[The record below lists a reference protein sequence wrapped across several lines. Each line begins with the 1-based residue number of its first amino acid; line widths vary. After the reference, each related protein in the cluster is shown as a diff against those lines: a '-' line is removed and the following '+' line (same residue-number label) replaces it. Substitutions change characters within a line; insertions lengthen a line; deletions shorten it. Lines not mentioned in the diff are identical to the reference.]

1 MLNRLSEKRSLS
13 YQAIWGAGSEVAD
26 TTTAGAIITDD
37 TALEINAFYAC
48 VSLIADTISTLP
60 VDAFERRNG
69 TRTPYRPKP
78 AWLYRPDVDLNKN
91 EHFQQVLVSLM
102 MDGNAFIRVFRD
114 ESGTIVNLVVLNP
127 TKVRIERTGI
137 GRKFYYYEGE
147 NKALTSDD
155 VLHITDLLKPG
166 EIRGVGRV
174 DKLRENLGLATA
186 LQSFAAR
193 FFGQGAQTSGIIEF
207 PGELT
212 LEQARDLAKSF
223 DNRHSGYRRSHKTGV
238 LSGGAKFTQTNVP
251 NDQAQFLDSRRLAV
265 EDIARAFLVPPH
277 MIGLNNGSMSYASV
291 EQNAIFFVQHTLR
304 PYIVKL
310 EDAYSRLLPNGVFI
324 RFNVDGLLRGDFATR
339 VAGYSSGLQS
349 GWLRINDVRAYEE
362 LPPIEGG
369 DIARV
374 PLANVN
380 INAADLV
387 ETDKRVAMAQKLIV
401 VGFSPEEVLAALD
414 LPSISHSGVPS
425 TQLQPV
431 SMIDPAD
438 PGSVYEGK

>member
-1 MLNRLSEKRSLS
+1 
-13 YQAIWGAGSEVAD
+13 
-26 TTTAGAIITDD
+26 
-37 TALEINAFYAC
+37 
-48 VSLIADTISTLP
+48 
-60 VDAFERRNG
+60 
-69 TRTPYRPKP
+69 
-78 AWLYRPDVDLNKN
+78 
-91 EHFQQVLVSLM
+91 
-102 MDGNAFIRVFRD
+102 
-114 ESGTIVNLVVLNP
+114 
-127 TKVRIERTGI
+127 
-137 GRKFYYYEGE
+137 
-147 NKALTSDD
+147 
-155 VLHITDLLKPG
+155 
-166 EIRGVGRV
+166 
-174 DKLRENLGLATA
+174 
-186 LQSFAAR
+186 
-193 FFGQGAQTSGIIEF
+193 
-207 PGELT
+207 
-212 LEQARDLAKSF
+212 
-223 DNRHSGYRRSHKTGV
+223 
-238 LSGGAKFTQTNVP
+238 
-251 NDQAQFLDSRRLAV
+251 
-265 EDIARAFLVPPH
+265 